1 MTPHLSGSIAFRLS
15 IASIFVLCALCSSA
29 QAQPAQAAKATS
41 VTGVYNGTCASDQ
54 GPMKFKLSLTLQDR
68 GSLVGEFTLYVA
80 PGADQKA
87 YTCDV
92 KGRFIATNRMV
103 QLIRGGWK
111 SPPPVGL
118 DMSAMNGVFD
128 PAGAKGAGQISGTM
142 RGGLAPKFEAI
153 RDVDETAKMLNE
165 AAGNKDAGAP
175 APRPPNTIIPRTEID
190 GMYVGTYGSNPDDKV
205 PAKLYVKFI
214 DDGSVNGKL
223 DGVFTFDVPPSAGAK
238 PITYTY
244 KLTGYY
250 GGSLVFYSVKP
261 LGKPAPDAYALQQI
275 SAEFDR
281 TPLVTGRNGQL
292 EFTYIREQ
300 ISAKMVGRNG
310 LPGKNKFEG
319 KWDKDASAKLDTLMA
334 AAQRGAENPAGAT
347 ALAQAP
353 NSPSSS
359 AQAPESTGQTG
370 ASKQSASSQIDSVM
384 AAVRGYNAHAPVAR
398 PSLVGVFNG
407 TYTRANEP
415 PTKFK
420 LTITHPAQ
428 APDIEGVATIYL
440 PVGSGTKAYTYSL
453 RGAIDF
459 NGAFHLL
466 ANEWDTIPP
475 KDFKDFKSM
484 GFNGEFR
491 SNVNQNTARILSLP
505 TANLAAFV
513 IPQFEAAWDAK
524 ESADIKGTIAAQKSV
539 GDADL
544 AAALKARDEVLKN
557 AKPMQLASKDLVRK
571 SEAYWDVYR
580 NDFIREVF
588 DGGFADDVDKDPA
601 FQIMFIN
608 YVDEFSKNCAAY
620 FPGAHQTVTIT
631 TTTTSR
637 PPGGAFN
644 TTVTTKT
651 VEVDSR
657 FIPKYIEFSGV
668 DPAPGSEQEK
678 EQTAKTFAIAG
689 RILNAAGPS
698 HGTSPADANA
708 LLRLMAAHG
717 PMGGGGIDKF
727 FATEVK
733 ATGPSAALRQMG
745 ENLLRGATG
754 QPSLQQS
761 GGKIEGAQAE
771 TDKNLPPGR
780 FTHLIDAANSFYRDP
795 ANARLKGRFQTA
807 FDETLA
813 TKFHGVMTREEEY
826 YYANDY
832 GPRFRNQIMQPRA
845 LSTDAAWPRLH
856 PVVEKC
862 VADIGQ

>member
-1 MTPHLSGSIAFRLS
+1 
-15 IASIFVLCALCSSA
+15 
-29 QAQPAQAAKATS
+29 
-41 VTGVYNGTCASDQ
+41 
-54 GPMKFKLSLTLQDR
+54 MKFKLSLTLQDR
-68 GSLVGEFTLYVA
+68 GGLVGEFTLYVA
-80 PGADQKA
+80 QGADQKA

-128 PAGAKGAGQISGTM
+128 PEAGNGAGRISGTM
-142 RGGLAPKFEAI
+142 RGGLSPKFEAT
-153 RDVDETAKMLNE
+153 RDVDESAKMLNE
-165 AAGNKDAGAP
+165 VAGKKDAGAP
-175 APRPPNTIIPRTEID
+175 ASRPPNTMIPRTEID

-223 DGVFTFDVPPSAGAK
+223 DGLFTFDVPPSAGAK

-250 GGSLVFYSVKP
+250 GGSFVFYSVKP

-300 ISAKMVGRNG
+300 ILAKMVGSNS

-319 KWDKDASAKLDTLMA
+319 KWDKEASAKLDTLMA
-334 AAQRGAENPAGAT
+334 AVQSGGANPSATT
-347 ALAQAP
+347 ALAQAS
-353 NSPSSS
+353 NSPASS
-359 AQAPESTGQTG
+359 ARAPESAGQNG

-384 AAVRGYNAHAPVAR
+384 AAVRGYNAHAAPAAR

-420 LTITHPAQ
+420 LTITHTGQ
-428 APDIEGVATIYL
+428 TPDIEGVATIYL
-440 PVGSGTKAYTYSL
+440 LGGSGTKAYTYSL

-466 ANEWDTIPP
+466 VNEWDTIPP

-491 SNVNQNTARILSLP
+491 SNVNQNTARIISVP
-505 TANLAAFV
+505 TSNLASFV

-524 ESADIKGTIAAQKSV
+524 ESADITGTIAAQKSV

-557 AKPMQLASKDLVRK
+557 AKPAQVASKDLVRK
-571 SEAYWDVYR
+571 SQAYWDVYR

-608 YVDEFSKNCAAY
+608 YVDEFSKNCAAH
-620 FPGAHQTVTIT
+620 FPGDHQTVTIVT
-631 TTTTSR
+631 TTTTRRGSVV
-637 PPGGAFN
+637 N
-644 TTVTTKT
+644 TQTTTKT

-657 FIPKYIEFSGV
+657 FIPKYVEFSGV

-689 RILNAAGPS
+689 RILNVGAPS

-717 PMGGGGIDKF
+717 SMGGGGIDKF

-754 QPSLQQS
+754 QPSLQQAH
-761 GGKIEGAQAE
+761 GKIEGAQAE
-771 TDKNLPPGR
+771 SDKNLPPGR

-795 ANARLKGRFQTA
+795 ANARLKGRFETA
-807 FDETLA
+807 FDETMAARL
-813 TKFHGVMTREEEY
+813 HGVMTREEEY

-832 GPRFRNQIMQPRA
+832 GPRFRNQIMQPRS

-862 VADIGQ
+862 VVDIGQ